1 MRLCPADAGF
11 QTHVGFDPTRTTV
24 IEPVTSGLEGSLH
37 TPGGDL
43 GVVSNV
49 QRAAVIELT
58 KASSQSVQS
67 RRKSRKSGHESPSI
81 LLPGT
86 VPATANRRS

>member
-1 MRLCPADAGF
+1 
-11 QTHVGFDPTRTTV
+11 
-24 IEPVTSGLEGSLH
+24 
-37 TPGGDL
+37 
-43 GVVSNV
+43 
-49 QRAAVIELT
+49 LT